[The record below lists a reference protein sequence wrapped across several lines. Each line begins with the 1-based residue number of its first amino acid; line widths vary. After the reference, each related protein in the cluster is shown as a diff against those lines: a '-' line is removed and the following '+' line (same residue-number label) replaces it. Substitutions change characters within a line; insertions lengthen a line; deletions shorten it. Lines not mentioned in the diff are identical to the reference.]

1 MKKQLAD
8 IANSDFARL
17 AYADGPVQNLMAT
30 AERGRIVAEYYA
42 KAFYLTDEQLDAL
55 ILQIA
60 SGENTFADLARA
72 VPALNSPA
80 LLSYVTDVPPSPE
93 DSPFSA
99 ANSFRLSRVNHFYFK
114 MDPIPSRFAI
124 PYEFRPT
131 DRFTLAL
138 DGLNRL
144 YVLKKEAHLLELAEQ
159 GRYSLQALFR
169 IRGLAHCTRTFAIL
183 HSAIIMFIAPIV
195 PMMTAA
201 CIIIRA

>member
-30 AERGRIVAEYYA
+30 AERGRIVTEYYA

-72 VPALNSPA
+72 VPTLNSPT

-138 DGLNRL
+138 DGLNQL

-159 GRYSLQALFR
+159 STRAAILSKRYSGYAALLTAL
-169 IRGLAHCTRTFAIL
+169 GLLLSC
-183 HSAIIMFIAPIV
+183 IAQ
-195 PMMTAA
+195 
-201 CIIIRA
+201 